1 MKVIQASI
9 RTAIDPTLWRET
21 NCFQER
27 KKKNTTS
34 NEPNRQNRC
43 KINLFV
49 KNSLVFRFVVL
60 QRKDQNIVDES
71 IIKGVKMRRVFNDKS
86 NKVFILL
93 NMILQI
99 LILCLFHLSCILAR
113 KKLLEIYAQFI
124 SYHVFFICVLTIHF
138 KTTSTY
144 FDFFVIILSIL
155 T

>member
-1 MKVIQASI
+1 M
-9 RTAIDPTLWRET
+9 
-21 NCFQER
+21 
-27 KKKNTTS
+27 
-34 NEPNRQNRC
+34 
-43 KINLFV
+43 
-49 KNSLVFRFVVL
+49 KNSVVFRFVVL
-60 QRKDQNIVDES
+60 QRKDQHIVDES

-93 NMILQI
+93 NMILYI

-144 FDFFVIILSIL
+144 FDFFVIILSNL
-155 T
+155 TWIWYMSCRHIIRLSLRKIKLLAC